1 MKNVTFR
8 TTFSEGVIPFSSLS
22 TLFALFALLVCL
34 TPFTIAG
41 ENLNPVSVTTRITP
55 NTFTLGDIATFT
67 ITVQHDADIHPA
79 APDVMPP
86 KGLEFVEKGESP
98 SREINGQTIHEYWYK
113 LRVDDIGKLTLPSTP
128 VSFDAPDPK
137 ESGKT
142 IQGTILAPEANLE
155 VQSLLAIHGNPEGI
169 RDIKPLEEI
178 PPPWVHYFWMALGAL
193 ALLGL
198 LTFLWRRW
206 KSRPVSRVS
215 SAAIPA
221 LTPEQLAYKELEAL
235 RTKGWL
241 RIGRTQDHF
250 FELSEIFR
258 RYLENRYQ
266 FPAREWTTEE
276 ITAHFKHFPDLSENL
291 KRQAQTILTQTDR
304 VKFAKAEQTDG
315 RDEMQSVTN
324 FIKQAWPNQP
334 VSASQVPNRS

>member
-1 MKNVTFR
+1 MKNVKILTK
-8 TTFSEGVIPFSSLS
+8 FSAGVLLYFTILLFSIS
-22 TLFALFALLVCL
+22 FA
-34 TPFTIAG
+34 IAG
-41 ENLNPVSVTTRITP
+41 EISNPVSVTTRITP
-55 NTFTLGDIATFT
+55 DTFTLGDIATYT
-67 ITVQHDADIHPA
+67 ITVQHDPDIHPA
-79 APDVMPP
+79 PPEIELP
-86 KGLEFVEKGESP
+86 KGLEFVERGETP
-98 SREINGQTIHEYWYK
+98 PRAINGQTVHEYWYK
-113 LRVDDIGKLTLPSTP
+113 LRVDDIGKLTFPSTP

-178 PPPWVHYFWMALGAL
+178 SPPWIHYFWIALGVL
-193 ALLGL
+193 VLLGL
-198 LTFLWRRW
+198 FYFLWLKW
-206 KSRPVSRVS
+206 KSRPASRAS
-215 SAAIPA
+215 STAIPA

-241 RIGRTQDHF
+241 KIGRIQDHF

-276 ITAHFKHFPDLSENL
+276 ITAHFEHFPKLSENL
-291 KRQAQTILTQTDR
+291 KLQARTILTQTDR

-315 RDEMQSVTN
+315 RNEMQSVIN